1 MYTNCD
7 EIFKITIPAVRIA
20 VARSLNKKYRMSQS
34 EIAKSL
40 GIAQAAVSKYL
51 SSKYSLKIASVEKTI
66 ESKRLADSIIK
77 MIISKKD
84 KKTVSNSVDQLASSA
99 VLVKEALKTLN

>member
-20 VARSLNKKYRMSQS
+20 IAKSLNKKYKMNQS
-34 EIAKSL
+34 EIAKRL

-51 SSKYSLKIASVEKTI
+51 SNRYSTKIAKVE
-66 ESKRLADSIIK
+66 RIIT
-77 MIISKKD
+77 SKKLEQPIIRMIVAKRD
-84 KKTVSNSVDQLASSA
+84 KKTISQSIDRLASSGYMI
-99 VLVKEALKTLN
+99 KQTLRII